1 MELSQ
6 NKVAT
11 NAKSRHVVGSQLSR
25 PERKSHTDP
34 RFYTWSSDL
43 VNSIKAEKVKAS
55 ITGITGEVTASEPY
69 ATLIEVGGPNRRA
82 FPFFGPALTE
92 EAVAI
97 VAILGAAVSKVIK

>member
-34 RFYTWSSDL
+34 RFYTWSADL
-43 VNSIKAEKVKAS
+43 VNSIKAEKVKVS
-55 ITGITGEVTASEPY
+55 ITGITGEITASEPY
-69 ATLIEVGGPNRRA
+69 ATLIEVGSSSRRA
-82 FPFFGPALTE
+82 FPFLNPALTE
-92 EAVAI
+92 EAPGI
-97 VAILGAAVSKVIK
+97 IILLGAAVSKVIK